1 MHSIFQDLRFGLR
14 MLAKNPGITLGAFF
28 TLGLGIGANTATFSL
43 SNTFLR
49 KPVSFPEVERLVMV
63 LNRAPGQQG
72 QDWSAAS
79 PADFLDWKKQARSF
93 AGLAGYEWDNV
104 NLTGSGEPVKAQGF
118 RVTPDFFDVLGIRA
132 ALGRGFVAGADIP
145 GQDARV
151 VLCYGLWTPQIAGEP
166 RILGQTAKLD
176 SRPREV
182 VGVMN

>member
-14 MLAKNPGITLGAFF
+14 MLAKNPGITLVAIF

-63 LNRAPGQQG
+63 LNHAPGQQG
-72 QDWSAAS
+72 QDWSSAS
-79 PADFLDWKKQARSF
+79 PADFLDWKKEARSF
-93 AGLAGYEWDNV
+93 VGLAGYQWADV
-104 NLTGSGEPVKAQGF
+104 NLTGAGEPVKAQGF

-132 ALGRGFVAGADIP
+132 ALGRGFVAGEDIP

-151 VLCYGLWTPQIAGEP
+151 ILSYGLWTQQFASDP
-166 RILGQTAKLD
+166 RI
-176 SRPREV
+176 
-182 VGVMN
+182 VGGNGEAGWPSM